1 MGRKRR
7 SFSSLPIRDNREPE
21 RDSGVCQRPPNCCRS
36 VAVRACR
43 GVRRRTAG
51 LFDARVAIDGV
62 TERREF
68 ANARE
73 ALWIVGNGKFE
84 NPFPD
89 YRDADAMG
97 AAIRFRGP
105 ADGRPLRRTVPQAGD
120 DARRSSAMGRRFR
133 EGDAGALP
141 HHRRDEITGPSRRN
155 RPVAGPDI
163 EPLN

>member
-1 MGRKRR
+1 MFANGR
-7 SFSSLPIRDNREPE
+7 L
-21 RDSGVCQRPPNCCRS
+21 S

-43 GVRRRTAG
+43 GVRRRIAD

-73 ALWIVGNGKFE
+73 ALWIAGNGKFE

-89 YRDADAMG
+89 CRDADAMG
-97 AAIRFRGP
+97 AATRFRGP
-105 ADGRPLRRTVPQAGD
+105 ADDRPLRRTVPHAGD

-133 EGDAGALP
+133 GGCGRGPPPSA
-141 HHRRDEITGPSRRN
+141 RRNN
-155 RPVAGPDI
+155 RPVAP
-163 EPLN
+163 